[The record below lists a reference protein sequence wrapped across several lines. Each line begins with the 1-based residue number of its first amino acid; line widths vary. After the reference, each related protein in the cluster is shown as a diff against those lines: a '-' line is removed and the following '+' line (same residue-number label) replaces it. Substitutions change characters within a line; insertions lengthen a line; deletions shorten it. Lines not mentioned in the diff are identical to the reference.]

1 MTITSD
7 SISSKKIIKKLM
19 FCLFV
24 FVSIFCLNAEILID
38 NEFGY
43 YLDIPEGYHI
53 QQSEDNGKSYLFYHP
68 NIPVNLAIKIY
79 SDAQYKNSLQVMKTA
94 LSKLSVTQTEENTSS
109 LTWNDRSCTVS
120 NFTMMLDKA
129 YYTWAV
135 CVPCD
140 VKNSYLYL
148 MCYTPCDMKE
158 ITEQFIISTINSLCM
173 SEKYKNTA
181 GIISSLAFKNT
192 KEVSGVEKLN
202 GKEFNFTIGDQ
213 DLEGN
218 KFITDLEYSVLCLYK
233 EHKAGIEA
241 WKRFYRQV
249 YKDSYERL
257 KSFNESFYKTF
268 YPIAKEKNPQ
278 NPDITYAQIVLDFVQ
293 SMQYKRNQGKNETDF
308 TSMIEILY
316 GVGNDCDSR
325 SMMVCILL
333 NYAGIDSIMLISPAY
348 SHAMAGVNNN
358 APGQKYTLQ
367 ENGKTYLYG
376 ETTDNVTWGMLPQ
389 NYSDESQWIPIVF
402 D

>member
-43 YLDIPEGYHI
+43 YLDIPEGYQI
-53 QQSEDNGKSYLFYHP
+53 QQSEDNGKSYLFYHQ

-79 SDAQYKNSLQVMKTA
+79 SEAQYNNSMQVMKTA

-109 LTWNDRSCTVS
+109 ITWNDRSCTVS
-120 NFTMMLDKA
+120 NFTMLLDKA

-158 ITEQFIISTINSLCM
+158 ITEQFIISTINSLYM

-218 KFITDLEYSVLCLYK
+218 KFITDLEYSVLYLYK

-241 WKRFYRQV
+241 WKRFYRQI

-257 KSFNESFYKTF
+257 KNFSEAFYKTY
-268 YPIAKEKNPQ
+268 YPQAKLNNPQ
-278 NPDITYAQIVLDFVQ
+278 NPDIAYAQIVLDYVHTL
-293 SMQYKRNQGKNETDF
+293 QYKRNQGKNETDF

>member
-43 YLDIPEGYHI
+43 YLDIPEGYQI

-109 LTWNDRSCTVS
+109 ITWNDRSCTVS

-278 NPDITYAQIVLDFVQ
+278 NPDIAYAQIVLDFVQ
-293 SMQYKRNQGKNETDF
+293 SMQYKRNLGKNETDF